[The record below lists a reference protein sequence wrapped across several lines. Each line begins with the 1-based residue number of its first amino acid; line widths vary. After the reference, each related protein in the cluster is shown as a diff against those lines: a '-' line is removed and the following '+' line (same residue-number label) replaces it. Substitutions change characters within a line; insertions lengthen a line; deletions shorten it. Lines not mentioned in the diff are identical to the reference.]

1 MITFEK
7 MGLRP
12 ELIKAIEE
20 LGFEKAMPV
29 QEETIPELLAYNRNL
44 IALAQTGTGKTAA
57 FGLPVLQQLNTDNK
71 HTEALILSPTRELC
85 IQIAN
90 DLQNYAKYLPAISI
104 VPVYGGASI
113 ENQKKELQKG
123 AKIIVATPGRLLD
136 LIRRKYIDI
145 RHITTLVLDE
155 ADEMLDMG
163 FKDDLDDILSNTPE
177 SKRTLL
183 FSATMPKEVE
193 AIANNYMADPKE
205 ITIGSKNSGT
215 ENVSHFYY
223 LVNAP
228 NRYLALKR
236 IVDFYPRIYAIIFC
250 KTKAETQE
258 VATSLIKDGYNADA
272 LHGDLSQAQRDHV
285 MHRFRCKNLQLLV
298 ATDVAARGLDVN
310 NLSHVINYNLPAES
324 EQYNHRSGRTGRA
337 DKRGM
342 AISIVTPRE
351 ALKIKKIQESIKQ
364 EITLG
369 KIPTGREICE
379 KQLFHMVD
387 EMEHV
392 NVNYTEIESF
402 LPVIHKKLAWMD
414 KEELIRRF
422 VSVEFNRF
430 LDYYRNIKDIDVV
443 TKEESRKKNREE
455 KERPT
460 RKASPSMTRLY
471 FGLGYS
477 DRVVPQRLI
486 ALINETTKN
495 RDVRIGKID
504 IFEDE
509 THIDVDSDHAMEVVN
524 AFQGA
529 TYKGFDLVVKISKHQ
544 PKDNFSKNPSST
556 KTHKN
561 AKDKPFYD
569 RFDRKKRRN

>member
-1 MITFEK
+1 MITFSE
-7 MGLRP
+7 MGLCP
-12 ELIKAIEE
+12 ELVQAVEE

-29 QEETIPELLAYNRNL
+29 QEATIPELLNHNRDL

-57 FGLPVLQQLNTDNK
+57 FGLPILQQIDPQNRD
-71 HTEALILSPTRELC
+71 TEALILSPTRELC

-90 DLQNYAKYLPAISI
+90 DLQNYAKHLPSISI

-113 ENQKKELQKG
+113 ENQKKELKKG

-145 RHITTLVLDE
+145 NHISTLVLDE

-163 FKDDLDDILSNTPE
+163 FKDDLDEILSNTPE
-177 SKRTLL
+177 AKRVLL

-193 AIANNYMADPKE
+193 SIAFNYMEDPAE

-215 ENVSHFYY
+215 ENISHFYY
-223 LVNAP
+223 LVNARD
-228 NRYLALKR
+228 RYLALKR
-236 IVDFYPRIYAIIFC
+236 VVDFYPRIYAIIFC
-250 KTKAETQE
+250 KTKVETQE
-258 VATSLIKDGYNADA
+258 VADALMKDGYNADS
-272 LHGDLSQAQRDHV
+272 LHGDLSQTQRDHV
-285 MHRFRCKNLQLLV
+285 MQRFRCKNLQLLV

-310 NLSHVINYNLPAES
+310 NLSHVINYNLPGEA

-342 AISIVTPRE
+342 AVSIITPRD
-351 ALKIKKIQESIKQ
+351 LDKIKRIEKTIGQ
-364 EITLG
+364 EINPG

-379 KQLFHMVD
+379 KQLFYMVD
-387 EMEHV
+387 EMENV

-402 LPVIHKKLAWMD
+402 LPVILKKLSWMD

-430 LDYYRNIKDIDVV
+430 LDYYRDIKEIDVV
-443 TKEESRKKNREE
+443 TKEESRKKKREE
-455 KERPT
+455 KERPE
-460 RKASPSMTRLY
+460 RKPKVDMTRLY
-471 FGLGYS
+471 FGIGYS

-486 ALINETTKN
+486 ALINETTQN

-509 THIDVDSDHAMEVVN
+509 TYIDVDSDHAQEVVN
-524 AFQGA
+524 AFNGA
-529 TYKGFDLVVKISKHQ
+529 TFKGFDLVVKVSKRQ
-544 PKDNFSKNPSST
+544 PKENFSRRSNSS

-569 RFDRKKRRN
+569 RFKKGKNR

>member
-1 MITFEK
+1 MITFQE
-7 MGLRP
+7 MGLCP
-12 ELIKAIEE
+12 ELVKAVEE
-20 LGFEKAMPV
+20 LGFERAMPV
-29 QEETIPELLAYNRNL
+29 QEEVIPELLANNRDL

-57 FGLPVLQQLNTDNK
+57 FGLPILQQIDAKNRS
-71 HTEALILSPTRELC
+71 TEVLILSPTRELC

-90 DLQNYAKYLPAISI
+90 DLQNYAKYLPSISI

-136 LIRRKYIDI
+136 LIRRKYIDV
-145 RHITTLVLDE
+145 RNITTLVLDE

-163 FKDDLDDILSNTPE
+163 FKDDLDEILSNTPE
-177 SKRTLL
+177 AKRTLL
-183 FSATMPKEVE
+183 FSATMPPEVE
-193 AIANNYMADPKE
+193 TIARNYMADTKE
-205 ITIGSKNSGT
+205 ITVGSKNSGT

-223 LVNAP
+223 LVNP
-228 NRYLALKR
+228 QNRYLALKR
-236 IVDFYPRIYAIIFC
+236 IVDYYPRIYAIIFC

-285 MHRFRCKNLQLLV
+285 MHRFRCKNLQILV

-310 NLSHVINYNLPAES
+310 NLSHVINYNLPGEA

-337 DKRGM
+337 DKRGI

-351 ALKIKKIQESIKQ
+351 KYKIKKIETSIKQ
-364 EITLG
+364 QIKLE
-369 KIPTGREICE
+369 KIPSGKEICE
-379 KQLFHMVD
+379 KQLFYMVD
-387 EMEHV
+387 KMEHV

-402 LPVIHKKLAWMD
+402 LPIINKKLAWLD

-430 LDYYRNIKDIDVV
+430 LDYYRNIKDIDAVD
-443 TKEESRKKNREE
+443 KEEIREKKHKE

-460 RKASPSMTRLY
+460 RKPATRMTRLY
-471 FGLGYS
+471 FGIGYS
-477 DRVVPQRLI
+477 DKVVPQRLI
-486 ALINETTKN
+486 ALINETTQN

-509 THIDVDSDHAMEVVN
+509 THIEIDSDHAQEVVN
-524 AFQGA
+524 AFRGA
-529 TYKGFDLVVKISKHQ
+529 TYKGFDLIVKISKRQ
-544 PKDNFSKNPSST
+544 PKEHNSGKKEYNPG
-556 KTHKN
+556 KKWG
-561 AKDKPFYD
+561 
-569 RFDRKKRRN
+569 KRR

>member
-1 MITFEK
+1 MITFSE
-7 MGLRP
+7 MGLSP
-12 ELIKAIEE
+12 ELVQAVEE
-20 LGFEKAMPV
+20 LGFERAMPV
-29 QEETIPELLAYNRNL
+29 QEATIPELLNHNRDL

-57 FGLPVLQQLNTDNK
+57 FGLPILQQIDPHNRD
-71 HTEALILSPTRELC
+71 TEALILSPTRELC

-90 DLQNYAKYLPAISI
+90 DLQNYAKHLPSISI

-113 ENQKKELQKG
+113 ENQKKELKKG

-145 RHITTLVLDE
+145 NHISTLVLDE

-163 FKDDLDDILSNTPE
+163 FKDDLDEILSNTPE
-177 SKRTLL
+177 TKRVLL

-193 AIANNYMADPKE
+193 AIAFNYMEDPAE

-215 ENVSHFYY
+215 ENISHFYY
-223 LVNAP
+223 LVNAHD
-228 NRYLALKR
+228 RYLALKR
-236 IVDFYPRIYAIIFC
+236 VVDFYPRIYAIIFC
-250 KTKAETQE
+250 KTKVETQE
-258 VATSLIKDGYNADA
+258 VADALMKDGYNADS
-272 LHGDLSQAQRDHV
+272 LHGDLSQTQRDHV
-285 MHRFRCKNLQLLV
+285 MQRFRCKNLQLLV

-310 NLSHVINYNLPAES
+310 NLSHVINYNLPGEA

-342 AISIVTPRE
+342 AVSIITPRD
-351 ALKIKKIQESIKQ
+351 LDKIKRIGKTIGQ
-364 EITLG
+364 EINPG

-379 KQLFHMVD
+379 KQLFYMVD
-387 EMEHV
+387 EMENV

-402 LPVIHKKLAWMD
+402 LPVILKKLSWMD

-430 LDYYRNIKDIDVV
+430 LDYYRDIKEIDVA
-443 TKEESRKKNREE
+443 TKEEGRKKKREE
-455 KERPT
+455 KERPE
-460 RKASPSMTRLY
+460 RKPKVDMTRLY
-471 FGLGYS
+471 FGIGYG

-486 ALINETTKN
+486 ALINETTQN

-509 THIDVDSDHAMEVVN
+509 TYIDVDSDHAQEVVN
-524 AFQGA
+524 AFNGA
-529 TYKGFDLVVKISKHQ
+529 TFKGFDLVVKVSKRQ
-544 PKDNFSKNPSST
+544 PKENFNRRSAPS

-569 RFDRKKRRN
+569 RFKKGKR